1 MQRNYRATSPKACLI
16 DAREESFS
24 LPSNATTLRNRN
36 GDNLLLLDLDN
47 TLTDTRRW
55 FADFILDATA
65 DLASAMRAP
74 ASVINN
80 LFAEVAR
87 ATTLHEYGFAVEEI
101 ACRLKLHRSL
111 SYRKIEE
118 MSEHFWQS
126 FASAHK
132 KIEVYQGVH
141 ETLAQIR
148 TQHQG
153 LKIVVLTDSPEW
165 VALERLSLTNLL
177 PFVDG
182 VVAIRTEDP
191 RVRQRGYRDCIKSTR
206 RRIEAVQE
214 KINKQHLLLN
224 MSVPSAF
231 AKPSAGG
238 IELIAKR
245 LGVVS
250 GQIIICGDKDTK
262 EGLAAA
268 QWRKKQQL
276 HGHVDRPIH
285 FVRANY
291 GNHDLDH
298 SRYLELAS
306 HIPSLSSGKG
316 KDTPAVPVLSSLD
329 RFDQLNDVLA
339 DTLVTSSRRHAVA

>member
-1 MQRNYRATSPKACLI
+1 
-16 DAREESFS
+16 
-24 LPSNATTLRNRN
+24 
-36 GDNLLLLDLDN
+36 
-47 TLTDTRRW
+47 
-55 FADFILDATA
+55 
-65 DLASAMRAP
+65 
-74 ASVINN
+74 
-80 LFAEVAR
+80 
-87 ATTLHEYGFAVEEI
+87 
-101 ACRLKLHRSL
+101 
-111 SYRKIEE
+111 
-118 MSEHFWQS
+118 
-126 FASAHK
+126 
-132 KIEVYQGVH
+132 
-141 ETLAQIR
+141 
-148 TQHQG
+148 
-153 LKIVVLTDSPEW
+153 
-165 VALERLSLTNLL
+165 
-177 PFVDG
+177 
-182 VVAIRTEDP
+182 
-191 RVRQRGYRDCIKSTR
+191 
-206 RRIEAVQE
+206 VQE